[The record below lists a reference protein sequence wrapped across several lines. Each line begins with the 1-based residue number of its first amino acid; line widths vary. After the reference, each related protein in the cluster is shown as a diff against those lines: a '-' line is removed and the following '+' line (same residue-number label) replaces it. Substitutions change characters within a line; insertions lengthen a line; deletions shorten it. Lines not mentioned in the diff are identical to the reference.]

1 VINGNVINTNL
12 QGTISAIESIQG
24 ITQAVVY
31 LNTSP
36 TTNLILQGGVAVPPL
51 SAYIVV
57 VGSDITNV
65 AIANA
70 YATRMLIN
78 TAAVGPGTP
87 AAYTRTDISFSSVD
101 NSINTVGGNFVTA
114 GFVAGQW
121 ITISGSASNNF
132 TGKIGSVATG
142 KIIMGQCTLVTE
154 VAGASDTLTVK
165 TVQVY
170 TTGSGQLIPIQFDY
184 ATNQTIYVTV
194 YYDLNS
200 VSSVSFA
207 SSIAA
212 VITAMSW
219 TIGQPVTA
227 ALIMAA
233 LANFPYARIT
243 GCQVSLNNSTWFNEV
258 LPNGNSI
265 PTFTA
270 GNITV
275 AAG

>member
-1 VINGNVINTNL
+1 
-12 QGTISAIESIQG
+12 
-24 ITQAVVY
+24 
-31 LNTSP
+31 
-36 TTNLILQGGVAVPPL
+36 
-51 SAYIVV
+51 
-57 VGSDITNV
+57 
-65 AIANA
+65 
-70 YATRMLIN
+70 
-78 TAAVGPGTP
+78 
-87 AAYTRTDISFSSVD
+87 
-101 NSINTVGGNFVTA
+101 VGGNFVTA